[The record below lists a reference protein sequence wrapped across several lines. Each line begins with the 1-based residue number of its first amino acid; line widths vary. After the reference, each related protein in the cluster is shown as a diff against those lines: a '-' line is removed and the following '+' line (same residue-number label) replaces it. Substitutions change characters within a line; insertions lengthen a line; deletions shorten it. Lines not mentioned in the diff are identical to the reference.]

1 MGFAKKG
8 RGLPAS
14 IKDLNYGDLHN
25 SQVYV
30 LADYMGVRH
39 RLTTLKSEELRRKFL
54 KEICEANVEL
64 AQRGYDAICLHK
76 TGVQNVVGS
85 QEEKLYDIVGQV
97 IESSR
102 SKLDEH
108 GMVVFNKNMSGLL
121 EALDKVKDTLKQDAK
136 TALREAAEK
145 AVPFVIKEKGKTRV
159 VKGVL
164 PKEFPRMVQLGAAR
178 KNIMLVGP
186 AGCGKTYLAAK
197 LAEALKLDFA
207 DQSCSAGLSESAFTG
222 WLLPVG
228 KSGQFEYVESP
239 FIKMYENGGVFLFD
253 EMDAADANLL
263 TFLNKALANDSF
275 YLPQRYKNP
284 LVKRHPDFVAIG
296 AANTYGHGADAMYV
310 GRNQLDAAT
319 LDRFR
324 VGMITMDY
332 SKEVE
337 ESIGN
342 PKLLE
347 WAWKVREAI
356 RVKSLRRVMSTRT
369 IKDLAD
375 MTEQADWKQGDWQQA
390 YFTDWS
396 AEEMALIMPMLARN
410 EVTA

>member
-1 MGFAKKG
+1 MGFKG
-8 RGLPAS
+8 KGKGLPAK
-14 IKDLNYGDLHN
+14 ITDLVYSDLHN

-30 LADYMGVRH
+30 LADWMGVRH
-39 RLTTLKSEELRRKFL
+39 RLTSLKSEELRRKFL
-54 KEICEANVEL
+54 RDICDGNIAH
-64 AQRGYDAICLHK
+64 AQRGYEVICLHK
-76 TGVQNVVGS
+76 DAVQNTAGTA
-85 QEEKLYDIVGQV
+85 EEKLYSIVGQV

-102 SKLDEH
+102 SKIDEY
-108 GMVVFNKNMSGLL
+108 GMTVFTNNLNKVL
-121 EALDKVKDTLKQDAK
+121 ESLEQAKVELRKDAQK
-136 TALREAAEK
+136 ALREAAEK
-145 AVPFVIKEKGKTRV
+145 AVPFVIKQGTKTRK
-159 VKGVL
+159 VKGTL
-164 PKEFPRMVQLGAAR
+164 PEEFKRMVQLGAAR

-197 LAEALKLDFA
+197 LAEALDLDFA

-228 KSGQFEYVESP
+228 KGGQFDYVSSP
-239 FIKMYENGGVFLFD
+239 FIKLYENGGVFLFD

-275 YLPQRYKNP
+275 YLPQRHTKP

-337 ESIGN
+337 QSIGS

-347 WAWKVREAI
+347 WAWKIREAI

-375 MTEQADWKQGDWQQA
+375 MSEQADWEQKDWAQA

-396 AEEMALIMPMLARN
+396 PEELSMIKPFIEQVQA
-410 EVTA
+410 